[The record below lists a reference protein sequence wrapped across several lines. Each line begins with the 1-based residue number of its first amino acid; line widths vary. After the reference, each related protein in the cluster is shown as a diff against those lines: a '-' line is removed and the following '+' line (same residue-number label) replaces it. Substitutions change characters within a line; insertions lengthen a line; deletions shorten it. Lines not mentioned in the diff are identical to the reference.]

1 MDGRT
6 RVTPTR
12 VRVWIHGARDCA
24 ESPPEV
30 ATGARTPHLCKLE
43 AVIRK
48 EAVKKMTSMPD
59 WSRRRFLES
68 GSAAA
73 TIAAVWGCTPDERTQ
88 ADRSL
93 DENRT
98 RPSAPL
104 TGPRR
109 SLAAPGPMLPPVP
122 AILLTVN
129 GRPGDPD
136 EISVLWTF
144 VVNGDPPQIGVS
156 AGFEHQARELLEI
169 HNEFVL
175 NVPLASMIEAFDT
188 VDMNSGSVADKFE
201 LSGLTRGAATVVDA
215 PTVEES
221 PIHCECR
228 IIDSLTV
235 PPVRKLFIAEIV
247 ATTVIEGAV
256 DDGDRLIVPDVD
268 FFGMT
273 AGSGEHYTMGRR
285 VGNIRMTVGRSDI
298 KY

>member
-1 MDGRT
+1 M
-6 RVTPTR
+6 TPKP
-12 VRVWIHGARDCA
+12 A
-24 ESPPEV
+24 
-30 ATGARTPHLCKLE
+30 
-43 AVIRK
+43 
-48 EAVKKMTSMPD
+48 
-59 WSRRRFLES
+59 WSRRRFLAG

-73 TIAAVWGCTPDERTQ
+73 VAAVWGCAPGERTGLE
-88 ADRSL
+88 A
-93 DENRT
+93 
-98 RPSAPL
+98 SAPPPEKNQTNPPGPL

-109 SLAAPGPMLPPVP
+109 PLAEPGPMIPPCP

-156 AGFEHQARELLEI
+156 AGFEHQARELLEL
-169 HNEFVL
+169 HDEFVL
-175 NVPLASMIEAFDT
+175 NVPVAAMIEAFDT
-188 VDMNSGSVADKFE
+188 VDMNSSRVADKFE
-201 LSGLTRGAATVVDA
+201 LSGLTRGAASVVAA

-228 IIDSLTV
+228 TIASLEV
-235 PPVRKLFIAEIV
+235 PPVRKLFIAEVV
-247 ATTVIEGAV
+247 ATTALAGAV
-256 DDGDRLIVPDVD
+256 DEGGRLIVPAVD

-285 VGNIRMTVGRSDI
+285 VGNIGMTVGRTDI

>member
-1 MDGRT
+1 M
-6 RVTPTR
+6 
-12 VRVWIHGARDCA
+12 
-24 ESPPEV
+24 
-30 ATGARTPHLCKLE
+30 RTPHACKLE
-43 AVIRK
+43 VVSRE
-48 EAVKKMTSMPD
+48 EAVKKMTSMPVR
-59 WSRRRFLES
+59 SRRRFLES

-73 TIAAVWGCTPDERTQ
+73 AIAAVWGCTPDERT
-88 ADRSL
+88 REEGSGPSL
-93 DENRT
+93 DESGT
-98 RPSAPL
+98 SPPAPL

-109 SLAAPGPMLPPVP
+109 SLAAPGPMIPPCP

-156 AGFEHQARELLEI
+156 AGFEHQARELLEL
-169 HNEFVL
+169 HDEFVL

-188 VDMNSGSVADKFE
+188 VDMNSGRVADKFE
-201 LSGLTRGAATVVDA
+201 LSSLTRGAATVVDA

-228 IIDSLTV
+228 IIDSLAV
-235 PPVRKLFIAEIV
+235 PPVRKLFIAEVV
-247 ATTVIEGAV
+247 ATTAIEGAV
-256 DDGDRLIVPDVD
+256 DDGGRLIVPDVD

-285 VGNIRMTVGRSDI
+285 VGNIGMTVGRSDI